1 MVSAMTLVSGSRYE
15 SQTGKRRSSSPAP
28 DTKAKT
34 DGQNPFEDLAAQVR
48 VLGEERV
55 DSLANILP
63 YVRISSQ
70 KQDAHMA
77 RGAVLY
83 MLRQKRSPAKSQ
95 RRAFERIRCFI
106 ERVFSRGLCVSRFPA
121 EKIYS

>member
-1 MVSAMTLVSGSRYE
+1 MLIDDMPKETHVVSAMTLVSGNRYE

-28 DTKAKT
+28 DTKQKT
-34 DGQNPFEDLAAQVR
+34 DGQNPFKDLAAQIR

-70 KQDAHMA
+70 KQDAYVA
-77 RGAVLY
+77 RGAVFD

-95 RRAFERIRCFI
+95 RRAVRKDQ
-106 ERVFSRGLCVSRFPA
+106 VLC
-121 EKIYS
+121 